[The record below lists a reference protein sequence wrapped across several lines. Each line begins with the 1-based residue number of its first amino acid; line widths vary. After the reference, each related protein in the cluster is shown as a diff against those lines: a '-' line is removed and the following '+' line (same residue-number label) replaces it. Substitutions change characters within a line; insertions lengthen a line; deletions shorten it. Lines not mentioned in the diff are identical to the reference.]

1 MLPYLTFSNTTGSGG
16 TGSHAKPTMQPD
28 QHHHRSLILQ
38 HKNPKKKPGKKL
50 RLDTITNQNYVTT
63 SKNTQRVGGWSRSG
77 RAMADGNQTKLLNT

>member
-28 QHHHRSLILQ
+28 QQHHRSLILQ
-38 HKNPKKKPGKKL
+38 HINPKKKADKKL

-63 SKNTQRVGGWSRSG
+63 SKTHRGWVGGAG
-77 RAMADGNQTKLLNT
+77 QAMADGNQAKLLNT